1 MLAQQRKTGRHSW
14 KLCGSSWEKNMPDWT
29 QHVRP
34 RLSTLRLSP
43 AREAE
48 IVEELSQHLDDRWR
62 ELIAG
67 GMSPDEATR
76 VALADFRDGDVL
88 ARHMTPLRQ
97 AHPQSPITPGAHGSH
112 LFSDLWQDLRYA
124 ARILWMRPGFAIAV
138 VLTLAL
144 GIGSNA
150 AIFSVINALLL
161 RPLPFPHS
169 EQLVSLHTRYLPA
182 TGFNYQYF
190 SLSGAEFDD
199 VRSRVKAFAGVA
211 AYQFSSRNLT
221 RGNGDGERILTMGVT
236 SEFFEVLGVRP
247 VRGRTFTEEEAQ
259 RGEAC
264 LAILSYGAL
273 EDGASAIGSTIRLDD
288 ALCEV
293 IGVMPEGFWF
303 RDDRVKVWRAMPVN
317 TDEGMR
323 NSHALRAIARLRD
336 GVSTEQVDAQLLYLR
351 GYWSEAYPD
360 QYAKGHFAVFRP
372 MHEDIIGDQRDALVI
387 LAGAVL
393 LVLLIV
399 CVNLSALLVSNGEAR
414 RREFAV
420 RHALGAN
427 RRRLI
432 RQMVAEVMLLA
443 VIGGIIGVIL
453 ANAMLAGLLALYP
466 QRLPVSQA
474 ITIDYG
480 AMLYT
485 CALVILVG
493 FLVGF
498 VPALH
503 ATGER
508 MQEILRTDSRT
519 ATSSRRAV
527 AARSA
532 LVIGQLALSVILLV
546 GALLLIRSY
555 QQLRQV
561 DLGIEPDHVLTF
573 SLSIPGGRELDSAEA
588 RGRLAAIEEKLA
600 ATPGVQVA
608 GAISSLPLVWA
619 GPSDTFVIEGRPAPL
634 PGAPTREARILNATP
649 RMFRAIGIPLKRGR
663 LLADSDVAGQP
674 FVAVV
679 NETAARLFWPG
690 DDPIGTTIRYD
701 RSIQIVGIVGDVR
714 SIGPS
719 EPAPPTVYFPLAQA
733 GEPPYEGRGA
743 WAMTFVVRASGDP
756 TAITASARAAVA
768 SIDAGL
774 PLADLRPMS
783 EVVSAA
789 SGQPRYTTIVMS
801 FFAAIAFLLAALGLY
816 GILAYSVE
824 QRVREIGVRVTL
836 GADKREIFRLIIGH
850 GMRLALVGVAIGV
863 PSALALTR
871 LMGGMLSGVS
881 STDPLTYIAVVGML
895 VLSALLAS
903 YLPARR
909 AARVDPIV
917 ALRAE

>member
-1 MLAQQRKTGRHSW
+1 
-14 KLCGSSWEKNMPDWT
+14 MPDWT

-34 RLSTLRLSP
+34 RLSGLRLSP

-48 IVEELSQHLDDRWR
+48 IVEELSQHLEDRWR
-62 ELIAG
+62 ELVAS

-76 VALADFRDGDVL
+76 VALADFRDGNLL
-88 ARHMTPLRQ
+88 AKYIAPLRQ
-97 AHPQSPITPGAHGSH
+97 AHPPSEITPGAPGGR
-112 LFSDLWQDLRYA
+112 LLSDLRQDLRYA
-124 ARILWMRPGFAIAV
+124 ARTLWKRPGFTVAA
-138 VLTLAL
+138 VLTLAI

-150 AIFSVINALLL
+150 AIFSVINAVLL

-190 SLSGAEFDD
+190 SLSGPEFADL
-199 VRSRVKAFAGVA
+199 RGRVKAFAGVA

-221 RGNGDGERILTMGVT
+221 RGNGEGERILTMGVT
-236 SEFFEVLGVRP
+236 SEFFDVLGVRP
-247 VRGRTFTEEEAQ
+247 VRGRTFTEVEAQ

-264 LAILSYGAL
+264 LALLSHGVL
-273 EDGASAIGSTIRLDD
+273 DDTSSAIGSTIRLDD

-303 RDDRVKVWRAMPVN
+303 RDDSVKVWRALPVN
-317 TDEGMR
+317 TDESMR
-323 NSHALRAIARLRD
+323 NSHFLRAIARLRD
-336 GVSTEQVDAQLLYLR
+336 GVSIDQAEAQLQYLR
-351 GYWSEAYPD
+351 GCWSEEYPD
-360 QYAKGHFAVFRP
+360 QYAKGHFAVIQP
-372 MHEDIIGDQRDALVI
+372 LHKYIVGDQRDALVL

-399 CVNLSALLVSNGEAR
+399 CVNLAALLVSNGEAR

-420 RHALGAN
+420 RHAIGAN
-427 RRRLI
+427 RWRLI

-443 VIGGIIGVIL
+443 VIGGVIGVML
-453 ANAMLAGLLALYP
+453 ANALLAGLLALYP

-485 CALVILVG
+485 CALVILAG

-498 VPALH
+498 FPALH
-503 ATGER
+503 ATGAR

-519 ATSSRRAV
+519 ATPSRRAV
-527 AARSA
+527 AARSV
-532 LVIGQLALSVILLV
+532 LVISQLALSVILLV

-561 DLGIEPDHVLTF
+561 DLGIEPEHVLTF
-573 SLSIPGGRELDSAEA
+573 SLSIPGGREFSPAAA
-588 RGRLAAIEEKLA
+588 RRRLAAIEEKLA
-600 ATPGVQVA
+600 ATPGVEVA
-608 GAISSLPLVWA
+608 GAISSLPLVSE
-619 GPSDTFVIEGRPAPL
+619 GPSDTFVIEGRPAPP
-634 PGAPTREARILNATP
+634 PGAPTWEARIVNATP
-649 RMFRAIGIPLKRGR
+649 LMFRALGIPLKRGR
-663 LLADSDVAGQP
+663 LLAESDEARQP
-674 FVAVV
+674 FVAVI
-679 NETAARLFWPG
+679 NETAARLYWSG
-690 DDPIGTTIRYD
+690 DDPIGKTIRFSY
-701 RSIQIVGIVGDVR
+701 SIQIVGIVGDVR

-719 EPAPPTVYFPLAQA
+719 EPPPPTVYVPLAQA
-733 GEPPYEGRGA
+733 SGPPYEGRGA
-743 WAMTFVVRASGDP
+743 WAMTFVIRAPGNP

-768 SIDAGL
+768 SIDDGL
-774 PLADLRPMS
+774 PLADIRTMS
-783 EVVSAA
+783 EIVTAA
-789 SGQPRYTTIVMS
+789 SGQPRFTTLVMS

-824 QRVREIGVRVTL
+824 QRVREIGVRVAL
-836 GADKREIFRLIIGH
+836 GADKREIFRLIIGA
-850 GMRLALVGVAIGV
+850 GIRLALVGIAVGV

-881 STDPLTYIAVVGML
+881 STDPVTYIAVVGML
-895 VLSALLAS
+895 LISALLAS

-909 AARVDPIV
+909 ATRVDPIV